1 MRAQLEG
8 LTDASLLAGGG
19 KSSSGLKGDLS
30 GHNRILSISYG
41 LLLKNHVFSSQNSSE
56 MAFKINFRASLL
68 AALKHA
74 SNYYFY
80 CLI

>member
-56 MAFKINFRASLL
+56 MAFKINQS
-68 AALKHA
+68 
-74 SNYYFY
+74 
-80 CLI
+80 